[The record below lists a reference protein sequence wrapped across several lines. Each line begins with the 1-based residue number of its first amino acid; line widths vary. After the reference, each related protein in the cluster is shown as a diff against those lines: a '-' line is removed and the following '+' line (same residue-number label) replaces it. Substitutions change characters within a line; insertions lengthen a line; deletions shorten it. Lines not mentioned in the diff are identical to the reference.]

1 MLLFNNGQNETQCG
15 SNLYLQGV
23 LHYLTAVIQRVAGRL
38 TGYQRWVFSGIPDPL
53 KRKSA
58 NVMTKRGNTVKIKE
72 IIVVEGKDDTAKIN
86 QALDADTIETNG
98 SAVNKEILKRIKHA
112 KDKRGVIIFTDPDYP
127 GERIRHIVDKAV
139 PGCKHAFLPR
149 EKAMDKHSKT
159 KSLGIEH
166 AALVDIRNALASV
179 YELTEGDNSEIQKE
193 DLIAHGLIG
202 GSGAGKRRE
211 KLGKLLQ
218 IGHTNGKQ
226 LLKRLTMFQITKSE
240 FEEAMTQVLQEEKND
255 S

>member
-1 MLLFNNGQNETQCG
+1 M
-15 SNLYLQGV
+15 
-23 LHYLTAVIQRVAGRL
+23 
-38 TGYQRWVFSGIPDPL
+38 
-53 KRKSA
+53 
-58 NVMTKRGNTVKIKE
+58 KIKE

-127 GERIRHIVDKAV
+127 GERIRHIVDEAV

-149 EKAMDKHSKT
+149 EKAMDKHSAVKN
-159 KSLGIEH
+159 LGIEH
-166 AALVDIRNALASV
+166 ASSEDIKDALSAVH
-179 YELTEGDNSEIQKE
+179 ELMAKKDSDIQKE
-193 DLIAHGLIG
+193 DLISYGLIG
-202 GSGAGKRRE
+202 GTGAGKRRE
-211 KLGKLLQ
+211 KLGERLQ

-226 LLKRLTMFQITKSE
+226 LLKRLTMFQITKDQ
-240 FEEAMTQVLQEEKND
+240 FEKTMKQVLQEENND